1 MGSENGEAL
10 AALLKGKNR
19 RYVPIYERAD
29 SFENLLYAGNKK
41 EGSARHKKVVSLR
54 GGEYLSGKIF
64 RKEAIVT

>member
-41 EGSARHKKVVSLR
+41 EGS
-54 GGEYLSGKIF
+54 IP
-64 RKEAIVT
+64 